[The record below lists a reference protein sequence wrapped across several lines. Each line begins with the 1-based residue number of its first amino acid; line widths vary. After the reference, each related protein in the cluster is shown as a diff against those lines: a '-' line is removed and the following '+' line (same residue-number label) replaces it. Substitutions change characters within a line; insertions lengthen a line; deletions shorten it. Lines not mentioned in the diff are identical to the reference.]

1 MWQSITS
8 GALGIFIILI
18 IFLGFPPFL
27 RNGIIVIT
35 GIIIAFL
42 SFWSASK
49 NQHIEELFET
59 KSESEDA
66 SIQ

>member
-1 MWQSITS
+1 MWQSIIS
-8 GALGIFIILI
+8 GALSIFIILI
-18 IFLGFPPFL
+18 VFLGFPPFL
-27 RNGIIVIT
+27 RNAIIVIS

-49 NQHIEELFET
+49 NKHIEEPFEA

>member
-8 GALGIFIILI
+8 GALSILIILI
-18 IFLGFPPFL
+18 VFLGFPPFL
-27 RNGIIVIT
+27 KNTIIVIA

-49 NQHIEELFET
+49 NKHINEPYEA